1 MEVNIYEAKTRLS
14 QLVERAMAG
23 EEVVIAKAGTPMV
36 RLVRIE
42 GPSRRVLGA
51 AAGMID
57 YRAGWDDPMTDAEL
71 EEFLGNRGVGPDE
84 TTA

>member
-1 MEVNIYEAKTRLS
+1 
-14 QLVERAMAG
+14 MAG

-42 GPSRRVLGA
+42 RPTGRVLGA
-51 AAGMID
+51 GAGMVE
-57 YRAGWDDPMTDAEL
+57 YREGWDDPMTDAEL
-71 EEFLGNRGVGPDE
+71 EEFLGNREAGPDE